1 MSKVYEKMMLSLVE
15 AKKLMM
21 EGPKYGGS
29 PTQTGRFVGQAM
41 AKIYKTAQQN
51 PSHEDAQRTIKKKE
65 AQVKKIADKVAKR
78 QVRNVAARTS
88 AADIGITPNNSPE
101 EVDSKVNQANKQVY
115 KAAQGRFNRS
125 YPLGYMFGPK
135 TEARTKLESCL
146 SEEINKVYEKITLM
160 LFEASK
166 KAKKAK
172 KAKKGK
178 GVTLDQEGVKLNQ
191 DRTPEEIEARQAQKA
206 SDAQVRAIGRQRQ
219 ARKAKE
225 AAALKARKNK
235 PRKKG
240 NPVIRADVEK
250 LARRGERGE
259 SGSRGEIDATDPK
272 LHRNK
277 FPGKAPGSK

>member
-1 MSKVYEKMMLSLVE
+1 MSK
-15 AKKLMM
+15 
-21 EGPKYGGS
+21 
-29 PTQTGRFVGQAM
+29 
-41 AKIYKTAQQN
+41 IY
-51 PSHEDAQRTIKKKE
+51 
-65 AQVKKIADKVAKR
+65 
-78 QVRNVAARTS
+78 
-88 AADIGITPNNSPE
+88 
-101 EVDSKVNQANKQVY
+101 
-115 KAAQGRFNRS
+115 
-125 YPLGYMFGPK
+125 
-135 TEARTKLESCL
+135 ESCL

-160 LFEASK
+160 LFEA
-166 KAKKAK
+166 AKKTK
-172 KAKKGK
+172 KTKK

-225 AAALKARKNK
+225 AAAVKARKNK
-235 PRKKG
+235 PRKTG